1 MGGKGLRVDWSSQ
14 YNGIAVVI
22 FGLCIWSLVASR
34 PQRRVSPQGLVEPP
48 VYTVDLNIATAS
60 ELLSLPDV
68 GPKLARQIIQFRDRT
83 GAFKD
88 FRELGQVAGIGPAKM
103 ERMLPFV
110 SVANVE
116 GIDSEAIYTS
126 AVTQVR
132 E

>member
-83 GAFKD
+83 GRLRISGNSGKW
-88 FRELGQVAGIGPAKM
+88 RELDQRKWNGCCH
-103 ERMLPFV
+103 L
-110 SVANVE
+110 
-116 GIDSEAIYTS
+116 S
-126 AVTQVR
+126 A
-132 E
+132 